1 MKELLKNITEIS
13 SPSGREEKI
22 RNFII
27 EEIKDYVDEYR
38 VDKLGNLIALKRGI
52 SGKKLLLDAHM
63 DEIGVVVSHIDDD
76 GFLRVEMIGGV
87 SPYTLLGTRLQ
98 FLNGTVGVVGYES
111 ESIAEAAE
119 NMKSLSFDKIFVDVG
134 AVSKEDAEKKAP
146 VGSFA
151 TYQAKFYDA
160 GKRIIS
166 KAFDDRIGC
175 AFMIQLVKELE
186 KPVDDLYLVF
196 SVQEE
201 VGLVGASVASY
212 DINPDMAIALDISG
226 GPDTPKHFKRMNF
239 KLGDGPLIKI
249 KDRASVS
256 SSYFVNKLTEV
267 AKKYDIPYQYE
278 VLIFGGTNAR
288 SYQVKGPG
296 THAGTISIATRY
308 GHTPHEMIDYDDVLN
323 IVKLLKKL
331 CEEGI

>member
-13 SPSGREEKI
+13 SPSGREKNI
-22 RNFII
+22 RKFII
-27 EEIKDYVDEYR
+27 EEIKDYVDDYG
-38 VDKLGNLIALKRGI
+38 VDSLGNLIAVKKGK
-52 SGKKLLLDAHM
+52 SGKKLLIDAHM
-63 DEIGVVVSHIDDD
+63 DEIGVVVSHIDDN
-76 GFLRVEMIGGV
+76 GFLRIEMIGGV
-87 SPYTLLGTRLQ
+87 SPYILLGTRLK
-98 FLNGTVGVVGYES
+98 FLNGIVGVVGYEG
-111 ESIAEAAE
+111 ESMAESGA
-119 NMKSLSFDKIFVDVG
+119 NIKNLSFDNIFVDVG
-134 AVSKEDAEKKAP
+134 ATSKEEAEEKTP

-151 TYQAKFYDA
+151 TYEAEFYDG
-160 GKRIIS
+160 GKRLIS
-166 KAFDDRIGC
+166 KAFDDRVGC
-175 AFMIQLVKELE
+175 AFMIQLLKEIE

-201 VGLVGASVASY
+201 VGLVGASVASH

-239 KLGDGPLIKI
+239 KLGGGPLIKI
-249 KDRASVS
+249 KDKSSIS
-256 SSYFVNKLTEV
+256 SSYFVDKLTEV
-267 AKKYDIPYQYE
+267 AKKNNIPYQYE

-288 SYQVKGPG
+288 GYQVKGAG

-308 GHTPHEMIDYDDVLN
+308 AHTPHEMIDYDDVLN